1 MPEIITTKD
10 GKNHTLVGS
19 TSLISIIRDYCGDE
33 TAKACCR
40 RAAAVANDGYQWH

>member
-33 TAKACCR
+33 NSQSLLPEGGR
-40 RAAAVANDGYQWH
+40 SHG